1 MPFCQIFNNFTAQKS
16 NHVMSKFISKRFLL
30 PFVLITSL
38 FFMWGFAR
46 AVLDVLNKHFQEV
59 LQISITQSTLIQAT
73 TYLGYFLMALPAG
86 LFITR
91 WGYRKGVVLGLL
103 LFGTSS
109 LIFIPGEMMM
119 SFGVFLTALFIIGC
133 GLVVLETA
141 ANPYISELGERDT
154 AASRLNMAQSF
165 NGLGCI
171 LAPMIVGGFLF
182 SNSEASVALPYTI
195 MGVCVLIVAMLFTRV
210 QLPEIT
216 DSVSNPGEPADADP
230 GICATISRLWSA
242 KSFRMGVMALLCYE
256 IAEISINSLFINYV
270 TADGWM
276 DKATA
281 SQALSIGALGLF
293 MLARISGSWLM
304 SRVSA
309 IRVLTVCGILAAA
322 GAVAVVLDMGAVSR
336 GGLFACYA
344 FEAIMFPTIFAI
356 TISGIPHRDV
366 KIASSFLMMTPIGGA
381 IGTFM
386 MGYIA
391 DITSMSTAF
400 IVPACGYL
408 FVLIYSLFLETFN
421 KK

>member
-1 MPFCQIFNNFTAQKS
+1 
-16 NHVMSKFISKRFLL
+16 MSRFISKKYLL

-91 WGYRKGVVLGLL
+91 WGYRKGVVLGLV
-103 LFGTSS
+103 LFGAGS

-182 SNSEASVALPYTI
+182 SSSEASVALPYTI

-216 DSVSNPGEPADADP
+216 DSIAQPDDRADADP
-230 GICATISRLWSA
+230 GVCATIRRLWA
-242 KSFRMGVMALLCYE
+242 TKSFRMGVLALLCYE

-270 TADGWM
+270 TSDGWM

-309 IRVLTVCGILAAA
+309 VKVLAFCGIFAVA

-356 TISGIPHRDV
+356 TISGIPRRDV

>member
-1 MPFCQIFNNFTAQKS
+1 
-16 NHVMSKFISKRFLL
+16 
-30 PFVLITSL
+30 
-38 FFMWGFAR
+38 
-46 AVLDVLNKHFQEV
+46 
-59 LQISITQSTLIQAT
+59 
-73 TYLGYFLMALPAG
+73 
-86 LFITR
+86 
-91 WGYRKGVVLGLL
+91 
-103 LFGTSS
+103 
-109 LIFIPGEMMM
+109 
-119 SFGVFLTALFIIGC
+119 
-133 GLVVLETA
+133 
-141 ANPYISELGERDT
+141 
-154 AASRLNMAQSF
+154 
-165 NGLGCI
+165 
-171 LAPMIVGGFLF
+171 
-182 SNSEASVALPYTI
+182 
-195 MGVCVLIVAMLFTRV
+195 MGVL
-210 QLPEIT
+210 
-216 DSVSNPGEPADADP
+216 
-230 GICATISRLWSA
+230 
-242 KSFRMGVMALLCYE
+242 ALLCYE

-270 TADGWM
+270 TSDGWM

-309 IRVLTVCGILAAA
+309 VKVLAFCGIFAVA

-356 TISGIPHRDV
+356 TISGIPRRDV

>member
-1 MPFCQIFNNFTAQKS
+1 
-16 NHVMSKFISKRFLL
+16 MSRFISKKYLL

-91 WGYRKGVVLGLL
+91 WGYRKGVVLGLV
-103 LFGTSS
+103 LFGAGS

-182 SNSEASVALPYTI
+182 SSSEASVALPYTI

-216 DSVSNPGEPADADP
+216 DSIAQPDDRADADP
-230 GICATISRLWSA
+230 GVCATIRRLWA
-242 KSFRMGVMALLCYE
+242 TKSFRMGVLAL
-256 IAEISINSLFINYV
+256 I
-270 TADGWM
+270 
-276 DKATA
+276 
-281 SQALSIGALGLF
+281 
-293 MLARISGSWLM
+293 
-304 SRVSA
+304 
-309 IRVLTVCGILAAA
+309 
-322 GAVAVVLDMGAVSR
+322 
-336 GGLFACYA
+336 
-344 FEAIMFPTIFAI
+344 
-356 TISGIPHRDV
+356 
-366 KIASSFLMMTPIGGA
+366 
-381 IGTFM
+381 
-386 MGYIA
+386 
-391 DITSMSTAF
+391 
-400 IVPACGYL
+400 
-408 FVLIYSLFLETFN
+408 
-421 KK
+421 